1 MTTYIAQTENLIIND
16 TDKLVYEY
24 CDISG
29 KPIFKSIEVDKSQD
43 VIKLNLYR
51 VNRKTDEI
59 TQGKIKILELNGW
72 KSLTELPNH
81 FKKVY
86 GRTEYYGLHSKSL
99 KRLIKS
105 IGYKYKDLEKIKI
118 SKSGSTRFNVKS
130 ITFLWQDLEPIL
142 RKMNS
147 ETSSNDRNVKQYIN
161 NELSKLS
168 SKFTKQPRN
177 LNYGDLER
185 FMERYDAFDRV
196 TDSDIASISEL
207 LDLLPKNK
215 ISVTSNFIKTKDK
228 INIAFFEDILEKFK
242 KLKTS
247 TSDNEKDWQDFFE
260 KKSWIFSHLF
270 PYDVILRQ
278 REAYVGGKT
287 FENKD
292 GKVVDFLYQN
302 GFKDNYALLEI
313 KTHKKD
319 LLKNS
324 PYRGTDVF
332 ATSEELSG
340 GINQCLDQKDNFIK
354 EFGKEFK
361 PIDPK
366 CILVIGLRSKLKTE
380 QIKCFELLRA
390 NQKNVEIV
398 TFDELE
404 NKIEGLLK
412 VLST

>member
-1 MTTYIAQTENLIIND
+1 MPYIPQIENLTVNEPN
-16 TDKLVYEY
+16 KLVYEY
-24 CDISG
+24 CNISG
-29 KPIFKSIEVDKSQD
+29 NPIFKAIEIDKTQD
-43 VIKLNLYR
+43 IIKLNLYR

-59 TQGKIKILELNGW
+59 TQGKIKILELKGW
-72 KSLTELPNH
+72 ESLTELPSH
-81 FKKVY
+81 FKRVY
-86 GRTEYYGLHSKSL
+86 GRVEYYGLHSKAL

-105 IGYKYKDLEKIKI
+105 INYKYRELEKIKI
-118 SKSGSTRFNVKS
+118 TKDGSTRFNVKS
-130 ITFLWQDLEPIL
+130 ITFLWSDLEPIL
-142 RKMNS
+142 KKLNS
-147 ETSSNDRNVKQYIN
+147 ETSSNDRNVKQYVN
-161 NELSKLS
+161 NELAKLS
-168 SKFTKQPRN
+168 RKFIKQERN

-185 FMERYDAFDRV
+185 FMERYDSFDRV
-196 TDSDIASISEL
+196 TDSDIASLSGLVE
-207 LDLLPKNK
+207 LLPKNK

-242 KLKTS
+242 KLKGSS
-247 TSDNEKDWQDFFE
+247 TDNEKDWQDFFE
-260 KKSWIFSHLF
+260 KNAWIFSHLF
-270 PYDVILRQ
+270 PYDVILRE

-319 LLKNS
+319 LLKNN

-332 ATSEELSG
+332 ATSDDLSG

-361 PIDPK
+361 PIEPK
-366 CILVIGLRSKLKTE
+366 CILVIGLRSKLKSE
-380 QIKCFELLRA
+380 QIKCFELFRS

-404 NKIEGLLK
+404 NKIQGLLK
-412 VLST
+412 VLSS

>member
-1 MTTYIAQTENLIIND
+1 MALIPQKENLTINND
-16 TDKLVYEY
+16 EKLLYEY
-24 CDISG
+24 IDING
-29 KPIFKSIEVDKSQD
+29 KATFKSIEVDKKREII
-43 VIKLNLYR
+43 VLNLYR

-59 TQGKIKILELNGW
+59 TIGKIKKIEFIGW
-72 KSLTELPNH
+72 HSLSELPSY
-81 FKKVY
+81 FKKIY
-86 GRTEYYGLHSKSL
+86 GRTEYYGLHSKSI

-105 IGYKYKDLEKIKI
+105 VNYKFRSLERIVI
-118 SKSGSTRFNVKS
+118 NKSGSTRFNIKT
-130 ITFLWQDLEPIL
+130 ITFLWSDLEPIL
-142 RKMNS
+142 KKLNS
-147 ETSSNDRNVKQYIN
+147 ETNSNEKNVKQYIN
-161 NELSKLS
+161 NELSKLTN
-168 SKFTKQPRN
+168 KFIKEPRQ
-177 LNYGDLER
+177 LYYGDLER
-185 FMERYDAFDRV
+185 FMSRYDSFDKI
-196 TDSDIASISEL
+196 TESDISSISNL
-207 LDLLPKNK
+207 LSLLPKNK
-215 ISVTSNFIKTKDK
+215 ISVTSNFIKTKDR
-228 INIAFFEDILEKFK
+228 INIAFFEDILDKFK
-242 KLKTS
+242 TLKNS
-247 TSDNEKDWQDFFE
+247 KSDNEKDWQDFFE
-260 KKSWIFSHLF
+260 KNAWIFSHLF
-270 PYDVILRQ
+270 PYDVILRE

-302 GFKDNYALLEI
+302 GFRDNYALLEI

-332 ATSEELSG
+332 ASSDDLSG
-340 GINQCLDQKDNFIK
+340 GINQCLDQKDNFLK

-366 CILVIGLRSKLKTE
+366 CVLVIGLRSKLKSE

-412 VLST
+412 VLNK

>member
-1 MTTYIAQTENLIIND
+1 MIPQKENLTTND
-16 TDKLVYEY
+16 SNKLIYEY

-29 KPIFKSIEVDKSQD
+29 NPIFKAIEINKVTDN
-43 VIKLNLYR
+43 VVLNLYR

-59 TQGKIKILELNGW
+59 TQGKIKVLEFDGW
-72 KSLTELPNH
+72 NSLVELPSY

-86 GRTEYYGLHSKSL
+86 SRTEYYGLHSKAV

-105 IGYKYKDLEKIKI
+105 VSYKFKDLEKVKI
-118 SKSGSTRFNVKS
+118 SKSKSTRFNIKS
-130 ITFLWQDLEPIL
+130 ITFLWSDLEPIL
-142 RKMNS
+142 KKLNS
-147 ETSSNDRNVKQYIN
+147 ETSSNERNIKQYIN
-161 NELSKLS
+161 NELAKLS
-168 SKFTKQPRN
+168 IKFTKQPRN

-185 FMERYDAFDRV
+185 FMSRYESFDRI
-196 TDSDIASISEL
+196 TDSDIASISNL

-215 ISVTSNFIKTKDK
+215 ISVTTNFIKTKDK
-228 INIAFFEDILEKFK
+228 INIAFFEEILEKFK
-242 KLKTS
+242 RLKSS
-247 TSDNEKDWQDFFE
+247 TNDNEKDWQDFFE
-260 KKSWIFSHLF
+260 KNSWVFSHLF
-270 PYDVILRQ
+270 PYDVILRE

-319 LLKNS
+319 LLKNGA
-324 PYRGTDVF
+324 YRGTDVF
-332 ATSEELSG
+332 SMSDDLSG

-366 CILVIGLRSKLKTE
+366 CILVIGLRSKLKSE

-404 NKIEGLLK
+404 NKISGLLN
-412 VLST
+412 VLSK

>member
-1 MTTYIAQTENLIIND
+1 MIPQKENLTIND
-16 TDKLVYEY
+16 SNKLIFEY

-29 KPIFKSIEVDKSQD
+29 NPIFKAIEINKVTDT
-43 VIKLNLYR
+43 IALNLYR

-59 TQGKIKILELNGW
+59 TQGKIKVLEFDGW
-72 KSLTELPNH
+72 SNLVELPSY

-86 GRTEYYGLHSKSL
+86 SRTEYYGFHSKAV

-105 IGYKYKDLEKIKI
+105 VSYKFKDLEKIKI
-118 SKSGSTRFNVKS
+118 SKSKSTRFNVKS
-130 ITFLWQDLEPIL
+130 ITFLWNDLEPIL
-142 RKMNS
+142 KKLNS
-147 ETSSNDRNVKQYIN
+147 ETSSNERNIKQFIN
-161 NELSKLS
+161 NELAKLS
-168 SKFTKQPRN
+168 NKFTKQLRN

-185 FMERYDAFDRV
+185 FMSRYESFDRI
-196 TDSDIASISEL
+196 TDSDIASISNL

-215 ISVTSNFIKTKDK
+215 ISVTTNFIKTKDK
-228 INIAFFEDILEKFK
+228 INIAFFEEILEKFK
-242 KLKTS
+242 KLRGS
-247 TSDNEKDWQDFFE
+247 ANDNEKDWQYFFE
-260 KKSWIFSHLF
+260 KNAWIFSHLF
-270 PYDVILRQ
+270 PYDVILRE

-302 GFKDNYALLEI
+302 GFKDNYALIEI

-319 LLKNS
+319 LLKNGA
-324 PYRGTDVF
+324 YRGTDVF
-332 ATSEELSG
+332 SMSDDLSG

-354 EFGKEFK
+354 DFGKEFK

-366 CILVIGLRSKLKTE
+366 CILVIGLRSKLKSE

-390 NQKNVEIV
+390 NQKNVDIV

-404 NKIEGLLK
+404 NKITGLLN
-412 VLST
+412 VLSK

>member
-1 MTTYIAQTENLIIND
+1 MAIYPAQKENLIVND
-16 TDKLVYEY
+16 TNKLVYEY
-24 CDISG
+24 CDLSG

-43 VIKLNLYR
+43 IIKLNLYR

-59 TQGKIKILELNGW
+59 TQGKIKILEFNGYG
-72 KSLTELPNH
+72 SLSELPSH

-118 SKSGSTRFNVKS
+118 SKTGSTRFNIKS
-130 ITFLWQDLEPIL
+130 VTFLWQDLEPIL
-142 RKMNS
+142 KKMNS
-147 ETSSNDRNVKQYIN
+147 ENSSNEKNIKQYIN

-168 SKFTKQPRN
+168 NKFTKQSRN

-185 FMERYDAFDRV
+185 FMGRYDAFDRV
-196 TDSDIASISEL
+196 TDSDIASISDL

-228 INIAFFEDILEKFK
+228 INIAFFEDILAKFK

-247 TSDNEKDWQDFFE
+247 VSDNEKDWQDFFE
-260 KKSWIFSHLF
+260 KNSWIFSHLF
-270 PYDVILRQ
+270 PYDVILRE

-319 LLKNS
+319 LLKSN

-332 ATSEELSG
+332 ATSDDLSG

-361 PIDPK
+361 PIEPK
-366 CILVIGLRSKLKTE
+366 CILVIGLRSKLKKE
-380 QIKCFELLRA
+380 QVKSFELLRA

-412 VLST
+412 VLAT

>member
-1 MTTYIAQTENLIIND
+1 MTFIPQKENITTNNS
-16 TDKLVYEY
+16 DKLIYEY

-29 KPIFKSIEVDKSQD
+29 KPIFKAVEIDKTID
-43 VIKLNLYR
+43 KITLNLYR

-59 TQGKIKILELNGW
+59 TQGKIKQLELIGW
-72 KSLTELPNH
+72 EMLSDLPSF

-86 GRTEYYGLHSKSL
+86 SRTEYYGIHSKSL
-99 KRLIKS
+99 KRLIRT
-105 IGYKYKDLEKIKI
+105 INYKYKDLEKIKI
-118 SKSGSTRFNVKS
+118 SKTGSTRFNTKS
-130 ITFLWQDLEPIL
+130 ITFLWSELEPIL
-142 RKMNS
+142 KKMNS
-147 ETSSNDRNVKQYIN
+147 ETTSNERNIKQYVN

-168 SKFTKQPRN
+168 VKFTKLPKN

-185 FMERYDAFDRV
+185 FMTRYDSFDRI
-196 TDSDIASISEL
+196 TDSDISAISDL
-207 LDLLPKNK
+207 LDILPKNK
-215 ISVTSNFIKTKDK
+215 ISVTSNFIKTKNT

-242 KLKTS
+242 KHKS
-247 TSDNEKDWQDFFE
+247 SNSDNEKDWQDFFG
-260 KKSWIFSHLF
+260 KNSWIFSHLF
-270 PYDVILRQ
+270 PFDVILKD

-292 GKVVDFLYQN
+292 GKIVDFLYQN
-302 GFKDNYALLEI
+302 GFKDNYALIEI

-332 ATSEELSG
+332 ASSDDLSG

-361 PIDPK
+361 PVEPK
-366 CILVIGLRSKLKTE
+366 CILVIGLRSKLKSE
-380 QIKCFELLRA
+380 QIKCFELLRS

-404 NKIEGLLK
+404 SKIEGLLN
-412 VLST
+412 VLSK

>member
-1 MTTYIAQTENLIIND
+1 MPYIPQIENLTVNEPN
-16 TDKLVYEY
+16 KLVYEY

-29 KPIFKSIEVDKSQD
+29 KPIFKAIEIDKNQD
-43 VIKLNLYR
+43 IIKLNLYR

-59 TQGKIKILELNGW
+59 TQGKIKTLELKGW
-72 KSLTELPNH
+72 ESFNELPTH
-81 FKKVY
+81 FKRVY
-86 GRTEYYGLHSKSL
+86 GRVEYYGLHSKAI
-99 KRLIKS
+99 KRLIRS
-105 IGYKYKDLEKIKI
+105 ISYKYKELEKIKI
-118 SKSGSTRFNVKS
+118 SKDGSTRFNIKS
-130 ITFLWQDLEPIL
+130 ITFLWSELEPIL
-142 RKMNS
+142 KKLNA
-147 ETSSNDRNVKQYIN
+147 ETSSNERNVKQFVN
-161 NELSKLS
+161 NELAKLS
-168 SKFTKQPRN
+168 RKFLKQERN

-185 FMERYDAFDRV
+185 FMERYDSFDRV
-196 TDSDIASISEL
+196 TDADISSLSGL

-242 KLKTS
+242 KLKS
-247 TSDNEKDWQDFFE
+247 SSSDNEKDWQDFFE
-260 KKSWIFSHLF
+260 KNAWIFSHLF
-270 PYDVILRQ
+270 PYDVILRE

-319 LLKNS
+319 LLKSN

-332 ATSEELSG
+332 ATSDDLSG

-361 PIDPK
+361 PIEPK
-366 CILVIGLRSKLKTE
+366 CILVIGLRSKLKPE
-380 QIKCFELLRA
+380 QIKCFELLRS

-404 NKIEGLLK
+404 NKIQGLLK
-412 VLST
+412 VLSS